1 MRRGAAERGV
11 AELKKTEFQEEIM
24 RQKEQLNH
32 IETLYKRQLESAQDN
47 CNQEKVKK
55 IKLDWE
61 QMTHVTVVCKLQSNF
76 VAVKISL

>member
-55 IKLDWE
+55 IKQDWE
-61 QMTHVTVVCKLQSNF
+61 QMIHVTVVCKLQSNF

>member
-55 IKLDWE
+55 IKQHWE
-61 QMTHVTVVCKLQSNF
+61 QMTHVTVICKLQSNLE
-76 VAVKISL
+76 AVKISL

>member
-1 MRRGAAERGV
+1 M
-11 AELKKTEFQEEIM
+11 KKTEFQEEIM

-55 IKLDWE
+55 IKQHWE
-61 QMTHVTVVCKLQSNF
+61 QMTHVTVICKLQSNLE
-76 VAVKISL
+76 AVKISL